1 MSGILFACI
10 HTAISACVL
19 IFLGRST
26 ANSYRPVRPTCLP
39 ALANSFFS
47 LMARATTTSVQMM
60 WMYVSAASLS
70 DGLMD
75 EQRGSWLY
83 FRLLLTW
90 ALLLTLGG
98 SAATVHLLSWR
109 EMLAQPSH
117 PFGEGATGAPRL
129 CSGRWCRG
137 AATELIL
144 LCERVLSFVT
154 AWAWTDVFFAWGAQ
168 PSGWLT
174 VKDIGIAVTL
184 TLVTIL
190 WLASVG
196 GSLAV
201 NAAFERSQ
209 IESFFVA
216 HSASFFVGWSWW
228 KVLRD
233 LAAISGR
240 AALPTSLASPHDIDR
255 VREKLNNVGLND
267 EALYAYVHEAESR
280 ELAGALLG
288 NVLFGPVLTVIMIWA
303 KHFLLPRLVTQAGVD
318 TPRSASPATH
328 MRRDRTLS
336 FLMPDRARAKPD
348 VVLL

>member
-1 MSGILFACI
+1 MDAWPATPATAAFASALRPSFAIPTAHTPACATVTLSTTPDIAASTATDEPASPVFAAAAATHAATAVAAPSVAATSRFECILFACI

-47 LMARATTTSVQMM
+47 LMARAITTSVQMM

-209 IESFFVA
+209 IELLRCPF
-216 HSASFFVGWSWW
+216 G
-228 KVLRD
+228 VLLCWLELVEGAERSCCH
-233 LAAISGR
+233 LWPR
-240 AALPTSLASPHDIDR
+240 RTS
-255 VREKLNNVGLND
+255 N
-267 EALYAYVHEAESR
+267 
-280 ELAGALLG
+280 LLG
-288 NVLFGPVLTVIMIWA
+288 QP
-303 KHFLLPRLVTQAGVD
+303 P
-318 TPRSASPATH
+318 
-328 MRRDRTLS
+328 
-336 FLMPDRARAKPD
+336 
-348 VVLL
+348 